1 MSVYTELDQQD
12 VAAILATYNLGG
24 LLGFSGIAAGIEN
37 SNFFVD
43 TEQGHFVLTIFER
56 MNAEDLPYFMHLMC
70 HLAAHGFPCP
80 VVQPRHDGSLLFD
93 YRGKKGC
100 IVTCLPGRTL
110 DELDLNQLEAAGY
123 VLGDMHLKGLDFPE
137 RRANPTFLEWITV
150 TGHNLLEKVHDC
162 YGEGAA
168 ELLKGELAWQRRTSL
183 GSLPSGVI
191 HADYFCDNI
200 LFTGDEVSGVI
211 DFYYACDGFFA
222 YDLAIAA
229 NALAIRAESGDSP
242 RIDALLRGYERARGL
257 TAAEREMFPGL
268 LRLAALRFWVS
279 RLYDAFYPRE
289 GSMVQIKD
297 PEEYRIK
304 LLFWRG
310 FRFK

>member
-1 MSVYTELDQQD
+1 MSVYTNLSQQD
-12 VAAILATYNLGG
+12 VAAILAGYNLGG

-43 TEQGHFVLTIFER
+43 TERGRFVLTIFER
-56 MNAEDLPYFMHLMC
+56 MNTEELPYFMHLMC
-70 HLAAHGFPCP
+70 HLSANGFPCP
-80 VVQPRHDGSLLFD
+80 AVQAGHNGSLLFD

-100 IVTCLPGRTL
+100 LVSCLPGRTL
-110 DELDLNQLEAAGY
+110 DELDLKQLESAGH
-123 VLGDMHLKGLDFPE
+123 VLGELHLKGLDFPE

-150 TGHNLLEKVHDC
+150 TGNSLLQEVRDRYGSDAAGLLED
-162 YGEGAA
+162 
-168 ELLKGELAWQRRTSL
+168 ELAWQRQAAA

-200 LFTGDEVSGVI
+200 LFVGDEVSGVI

-229 NALAIRAESGDSP
+229 NALAIRAGCGDSH
-242 RIDALLRGYERARGL
+242 RIEALLRGYEKARGL
-257 TAAEREMFPGL
+257 TAAEKEAFPGL

-279 RLYDAFYPRE
+279 RLYDAFHPRE
-289 GSMVQIKD
+289 GSMVRIKE
-297 PEEYRIK
+297 PEEYRNK

-310 FRFK
+310 FRFE